1 MKHEERLLTHFMSLV
16 TIHISI
22 TLFALTP
29 QNGQTHSNNSLPT
42 ADELLECVWPFCGVG
57 V

>member
-29 QNGQTHSNNSLPT
+29 QNGQTHSNNSSPT